1 MLYAQVHLT
10 LPAWIHDIIDPQSVC
25 ADDEAKVA
33 FAIELSRQNIAHES
47 GGPFGAAVFD
57 EASGRLIGLGVNRVL
72 QQNCSVAHAEMMAC
86 MTAQSR
92 MQRSRLNEDGM
103 RIVLATSSQPCCM
116 CYGAT
121 FWAGIDTLL
130 VGARHEDVEELTA
143 FDEGPLPTDW
153 IGELE
158 QRGIAVRRDLL
169 RDRARDVLRDY
180 GKLGGRSY

>member
-10 LPAWIHDIIDPQSVC
+10 LPAWIHDAMDPQAVC
-25 ADDEAKVA
+25 VDDDSKIAL
-33 FAIELSRQNIAHES
+33 AIELSRLNIAHES

-57 EASGRLIGLGVNRVL
+57 ETSGRLIGIGVNRVL
-72 QQNCSVAHAEMMAC
+72 RQSCSAAHAEIMAY

-103 RIVLATSSQPCCM
+103 RIALATSSQPCCM

-130 VGARHEDVEELTA
+130 IGARSEDVMELTA
-143 FDEGPLPTDW
+143 FDEGPLPADW
-153 IGELE
+153 IGEL
-158 QRGIAVRRDLL
+158 QARGISVRRDIL
-169 RDRARDVLRDY
+169 RDTARDVFLRY
-180 GKLGGRSY
+180 RELGGQAY